1 MGFHLLLRFLPMFF
15 GKRRREGKWKLS
27 FHTLGSLVR
36 RQDPGGITV
45 TVVVIVVVILVTVV
59 IRFRT
64 RFRTRFRVHL
74 KLARARQPFFN
85 TILDYYNFI
94 SIGFIAQLQLNAQLR
109 RRRPASMRSYFFST
123 SLLRLPYD
131 NGIPSFSSF
140 LFYNKSTRI
149 RRFERTSTPPLIP

>member
-59 IRFRT
+59 SIDSERDSERDSEYTSSLRELVNAFSIQ
-64 RFRTRFRVHL
+64 FSII
-74 KLARARQPFFN
+74 
-85 TILDYYNFI
+85 TILF
-94 SIGFIAQLQLNAQLR
+94 
-109 RRRPASMRSYFFST
+109 
-123 SLLRLPYD
+123 RLD
-131 NGIPSFSSF
+131 
-140 LFYNKSTRI
+140 L
-149 RRFERTSTPPLIP
+149 